1 MIACV
6 RAIVQQ
12 FKVSFLRHEPLV
24 NAMTWHNWGKCQLW
38 KWLWS
43 IKMSRIIV
51 CFRWLLVHKAIPVN
65 GWRKGNVDR
74 MCPFYMDLVEIA
86 KHCLWS
92 CGFAM
97 NIQKQII
104 TLLILVYPRAVYTW
118 GAVLWVVV
126 QINLWYMNKWR
137 L

>member
-1 MIACV
+1 
-6 RAIVQQ
+6 
-12 FKVSFLRHEPLV
+12 
-24 NAMTWHNWGKCQLW
+24 
-38 KWLWS
+38 
-43 IKMSRIIV
+43 MSRIIV

-118 GAVLWVVV
+118 GAVLWAVV